1 MATTIALARSGKE
14 TELRVDIPEELAQR
28 IDALMMVGKLKSRA
42 DYVVPILTAAVDAEF
57 HKAILLLRMAR
68 INPLDSTSGGQ
79 AGE

>member
-1 MATTIALARSGKE
+1 MPNTAFARSGKE

-42 DYVVPILTAAVDAEF
+42 DYVVPILTQAVDAEF

-68 INPLDSTSGGQ
+68 INPLDSTSVGQ

>member
-1 MATTIALARSGKE
+1 MPNTAFARSGKE

-42 DYVVPILTAAVDAEF
+42 DYVVPILTAAVDAEL

-68 INPLDSTSGGQ
+68 INPLDSTSVGQ

>member
-1 MATTIALARSGKE
+1 MLNTAFARSKE

-28 IDALMMVGKLKSRA
+28 IDALMPVGKLKSRA

-68 INPLDSTSGGQ
+68 INPLDSTSAGQ
-79 AGE
+79 TGE